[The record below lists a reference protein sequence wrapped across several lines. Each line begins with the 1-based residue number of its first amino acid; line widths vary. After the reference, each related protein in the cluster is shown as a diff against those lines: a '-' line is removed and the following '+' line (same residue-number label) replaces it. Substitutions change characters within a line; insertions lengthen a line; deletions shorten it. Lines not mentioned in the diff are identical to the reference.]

1 MKTYEDLE
9 GDGGS
14 NIIGQV
20 VELGEK
26 LRSRLDKIKHKVA
39 LMSGKGGVGKS
50 SITANIASC
59 LADRGNKVGILDADL
74 NGPSIGHLLGVG
86 NDQKLEMKDDGL
98 DPGIGHQEIRIMS
111 MDMLVKT
118 ADTPVMWTE
127 EADATAVW
135 VSTMES
141 TAIRELL
148 ADTNWGELDY
158 LLIDM
163 PPGSDRIDNIRSL
176 IPELAGVVEIT
187 IPSPLSQHIV
197 TKSITKNNKM
207 GVPIN
212 DWTGKIIGSTFE
224 NANTAIT
231 PKHGGNVFCAI
242 EVITAATFASSEGLI
257 AEQYDHDSRGYS
269 DANPDGIASDTKS
282 GWINTEDTDAKIGAG
297 KGTSGAFDYRDLIG
311 HSSYQYSEFAYF
323 DLSEPWGVTRRFYF
337 YNSLNYYS

>member
-14 NIIGQV
+14 DIIGQV
-20 VELGEK
+20 GQLGAK
-26 LRSRLDKIKHKVA
+26 LRSRLDKIKYKVA

-86 NDQKLEMKDDGL
+86 NDVPLVMKDDGL
-98 DPGIGHQEIRIMS
+98 EPGIGFQGIRIMS

-176 IPELAGVVEIT
+176 VPELAGVVEIT

-207 GVPIN
+207 GVPIIGLIEN
-212 DWTGKIIGSTFE
+212 MATYVCPHCDKEGKLFEGEDVHKLSERKEIPYIGKIPFDTRVSRSQS
-224 NANTAIT
+224 
-231 PKHGGNVFCAI
+231 GNLFYKEFKDSVTGQA
-242 EVITAATFASSEGLI
+242 I
-257 AEQYDHDSRGYS
+257 AEAVDNIQKFT
-269 DANPDGIASDTKS
+269 TK
-282 GWINTEDTDAKIGAG
+282 
-297 KGTSGAFDYRDLIG
+297 
-311 HSSYQYSEFAYF
+311 
-323 DLSEPWGVTRRFYF
+323 
-337 YNSLNYYS
+337 

>member
-14 NIIGQV
+14 DIIGQV
-20 VELGEK
+20 TELGK
-26 LRSRLDKIKHKVA
+26 TLRSRLDKIKHKVA

-59 LADRGNKVGILDADL
+59 LADRGLKVGILDADL

-86 NDQKLEMKDDGL
+86 NDIKLEMKDDGME
-98 DPGIGHQEIRIMS
+98 PGVGYQGIRIMT

-207 GVPIN
+207 KVPIIGLIEN
-212 DWTGKIIGSTFE
+212 MATYVCPHCDKEGKLFDGEDVHKLSERRDIPYIGKIPFDTRVSRSQS
-224 NANTAIT
+224 
-231 PKHGGNVFCAI
+231 GNLFYKEFKDSVTGQA
-242 EVITAATFASSEGLI
+242 I
-257 AEQYDHDSRGYS
+257 AEAVYNIQKFT
-269 DANPDGIASDTKS
+269 TK
-282 GWINTEDTDAKIGAG
+282 
-297 KGTSGAFDYRDLIG
+297 
-311 HSSYQYSEFAYF
+311 
-323 DLSEPWGVTRRFYF
+323 
-337 YNSLNYYS
+337 

>member
-20 VELGEK
+20 VQLGEK

-59 LADRGNKVGILDADL
+59 LADRGYKVGILDADL

-86 NDQKLEMKDDGL
+86 NELKLETKNEGIE
-98 DPGIGHQEIRIMS
+98 PGNGHQGIKIMS
-111 MDMLVKT
+111 MDMLLKS

-127 EADATAVW
+127 EANATAVW

-176 IPELAGVVEIT
+176 IPELAGAVEIT
-187 IPSPLSQHIV
+187 IPSMLSQHIV

-207 GVPIN
+207 GVPIIGLVEN
-212 DWTGKIIGSTFE
+212 MATYVCPHCEKEGKLFAGEDVQKLTRRKEIPYIGKIPF
-224 NANTAIT
+224 
-231 PKHGGNVFCAI
+231 
-242 EVITAATFASSEGLI
+242 
-257 AEQYDHDSRGYS
+257 
-269 DANPDGIASDTKS
+269 DTRVSQSKS
-282 GWINTEDTDAKIGAG
+282 GNL
-297 KGTSGAFDYRDLIG
+297 F
-311 HSSYQYSEFAYF
+311 YSEFK
-323 DLSEPWGVTRRFYF
+323 DSVTAKAIAETVDNIENFIKK
-337 YNSLNYYS
+337 

>member
-14 NIIGQV
+14 DIIGQV
-20 VELGEK
+20 TELGK
-26 LRSRLDKIKHKVA
+26 TLRSRLDKIKHKVA

-59 LADRGNKVGILDADL
+59 LADRGLKVGILDADL

-86 NDQKLEMKDDGL
+86 NDIKLEMKDDGME
-98 DPGIGHQEIRIMS
+98 PGVGHQGIRIMT

-176 IPELAGVVEIT
+176 IPELAGAVEIT

-207 GVPIN
+207 KVPIIGLIEIMATYVCPHC
-212 DWTGKIIGSTFE
+212 DKEGKLFDGEDVHKLSERRDIPYIGKIPFDTRVSRSQS
-224 NANTAIT
+224 
-231 PKHGGNVFCAI
+231 GNLFYKEFKDSVTGQA
-242 EVITAATFASSEGLI
+242 I
-257 AEQYDHDSRGYS
+257 AEAVYNIQKFT
-269 DANPDGIASDTKS
+269 TK
-282 GWINTEDTDAKIGAG
+282 
-297 KGTSGAFDYRDLIG
+297 
-311 HSSYQYSEFAYF
+311 
-323 DLSEPWGVTRRFYF
+323 
-337 YNSLNYYS
+337 

>member
-26 LRSRLDKIKHKVA
+26 LRSRLDKIKYKVA

-59 LADRGNKVGILDADL
+59 LADRGYKVGILDADL

-86 NDQKLEMKDDGL
+86 NDVQLNMKDDGL
-98 DPGIGHQEIRIMS
+98 EAGIGHQGIRIMS
-111 MDMLVKT
+111 MEMLLKT
-118 ADTPVMWTE
+118 ADTPVMWTD
-127 EADATAVW
+127 ADDATASW
-135 VSTMES
+135 VSVMES

-176 IPELAGVVEIT
+176 IPELEGVVEIT

-207 GVPIN
+207 GVPIIGLIEN
-212 DWTGKIIGSTFE
+212 MATYVCPHCDKEGKLFDGEDVHKLSERKDIPYIGKIPFDTRVSRSQSGNLFYKEFKDS
-224 NANTAIT
+224 IT
-231 PKHGGNVFCAI
+231 GQA
-242 EVITAATFASSEGLI
+242 I
-257 AEQYDHDSRGYS
+257 AEAVD
-269 DANPDGIASDTKS
+269 NIEKFTTK
-282 GWINTEDTDAKIGAG
+282 
-297 KGTSGAFDYRDLIG
+297 
-311 HSSYQYSEFAYF
+311 
-323 DLSEPWGVTRRFYF
+323 
-337 YNSLNYYS
+337 

>member
-14 NIIGQV
+14 DIIGQV
-20 VELGEK
+20 TELGK
-26 LRSRLDKIKHKVA
+26 TLRSRLDKIKHKVA

-59 LADRGNKVGILDADL
+59 LADRGLKVGILDADL

-86 NDQKLEMKDDGL
+86 NDIKLEMKDDGME
-98 DPGIGHQEIRIMS
+98 PGVGHQGIRIMT

-176 IPELAGVVEIT
+176 IPELAGAVEIT

-207 GVPIN
+207 KVPIIGLIEN
-212 DWTGKIIGSTFE
+212 MATYVCPHCDKEGKLFDGEDVHKLSERRDIPYIGKIPFDTRVSRSQS
-224 NANTAIT
+224 
-231 PKHGGNVFCAI
+231 GNLFYKEFKDSVTGQA
-242 EVITAATFASSEGLI
+242 I
-257 AEQYDHDSRGYS
+257 AEAVDNIQKFT
-269 DANPDGIASDTKS
+269 TK
-282 GWINTEDTDAKIGAG
+282 
-297 KGTSGAFDYRDLIG
+297 
-311 HSSYQYSEFAYF
+311 
-323 DLSEPWGVTRRFYF
+323 
-337 YNSLNYYS
+337 

>member
-14 NIIGQV
+14 DIIGQV
-20 VELGEK
+20 AHLGAK
-26 LRSRLDKIKHKVA
+26 LRSRLDKIKYKVA

-86 NDQKLEMKDDGL
+86 NDVQLVMKDDGL
-98 DPGIGHQEIRIMS
+98 EPGIGYQGIRIMS

-207 GVPIN
+207 GVPIIGLIEN
-212 DWTGKIIGSTFE
+212 MATYVCPHCDKEGKLFDGEDVHKLSERKDIPYIGKIPFDTRVSRSQS
-224 NANTAIT
+224 
-231 PKHGGNVFCAI
+231 GNLFYKEFKDSVTGQA
-242 EVITAATFASSEGLI
+242 I
-257 AEQYDHDSRGYS
+257 AEAVDNIQKFT
-269 DANPDGIASDTKS
+269 TK
-282 GWINTEDTDAKIGAG
+282 
-297 KGTSGAFDYRDLIG
+297 
-311 HSSYQYSEFAYF
+311 
-323 DLSEPWGVTRRFYF
+323 
-337 YNSLNYYS
+337 

>member
-14 NIIGQV
+14 DIIGQV
-20 VELGEK
+20 AHLGAK
-26 LRSRLDKIKHKVA
+26 LRSRLDKIKYKVA
-39 LMSGKGGVGKS
+39 LMSAKGGVGKS

-86 NDQKLEMKDDGL
+86 NDVQLVMKDDGL
-98 DPGIGHQEIRIMS
+98 EPGIGYQGIRIMS

-207 GVPIN
+207 GVPIIGLIEN
-212 DWTGKIIGSTFE
+212 MATYVCPHCDKEGKLFDGEDVHKLSERKDIPYIGKIPFDTRVSRSQS
-224 NANTAIT
+224 
-231 PKHGGNVFCAI
+231 GNLFYKEFKDSVTGRA
-242 EVITAATFASSEGLI
+242 I
-257 AEQYDHDSRGYS
+257 AEAVDNIQKFT
-269 DANPDGIASDTKS
+269 TK
-282 GWINTEDTDAKIGAG
+282 
-297 KGTSGAFDYRDLIG
+297 
-311 HSSYQYSEFAYF
+311 
-323 DLSEPWGVTRRFYF
+323 
-337 YNSLNYYS
+337 

>member
-1 MKTYEDLE
+1 MKTYDDLA

-14 NIIGQV
+14 DIIGQV
-20 VELGEK
+20 TQLGAK

-59 LADRGNKVGILDADL
+59 LADRGYKVGILDADL
-74 NGPSIGHLLGVG
+74 NGPSICHLLGVG
-86 NDQKLEMKDDGL
+86 NDKLETKDDGIE
-98 DPGIGHQEIRIMS
+98 PGNGHQGIKIMS
-111 MDMLVKT
+111 MDMLLKS

-127 EADATAVW
+127 EANATAVW

-176 IPELAGVVEIT
+176 IPELAGAVEIT
-187 IPSPLSQHIV
+187 IPSMLSQHIV

-207 GVPIN
+207 GVPIIGLVEN
-212 DWTGKIIGSTFE
+212 MATYVCPHCEKEGKLFEGEDVKKLTERKEIPYIGKIPFDTRVSQSKSGQLFFTEFKDSVTGK
-224 NANTAIT
+224 A
-231 PKHGGNVFCAI
+231 
-242 EVITAATFASSEGLI
+242 I
-257 AEQYDHDSRGYS
+257 AETVD
-269 DANPDGIASDTKS
+269 NIEKF
-282 GWINTEDTDAKIGAG
+282 IK
-297 KGTSGAFDYRDLIG
+297 K
-311 HSSYQYSEFAYF
+311 
-323 DLSEPWGVTRRFYF
+323 
-337 YNSLNYYS
+337 

>member
-14 NIIGQV
+14 DIIGQV
-20 VELGEK
+20 TELGK
-26 LRSRLDKIKHKVA
+26 TLRSRLDKIKHKVA

-59 LADRGNKVGILDADL
+59 LADRGLKVGILDADL

-86 NDQKLEMKDDGL
+86 NDIKLEMKDDGME
-98 DPGIGHQEIRIMS
+98 PGVGHQGIRIMT

-207 GVPIN
+207 KVPIIGLIEN
-212 DWTGKIIGSTFE
+212 MATYVCPHCDKEGKLFDGEDVHKLSERRDIPYIGKIPFDTRVSRSLS
-224 NANTAIT
+224 
-231 PKHGGNVFCAI
+231 GNLFYKEFKDSVTGQA
-242 EVITAATFASSEGLI
+242 I
-257 AEQYDHDSRGYS
+257 AEAVDNIQKFT
-269 DANPDGIASDTKS
+269 TK
-282 GWINTEDTDAKIGAG
+282 
-297 KGTSGAFDYRDLIG
+297 
-311 HSSYQYSEFAYF
+311 
-323 DLSEPWGVTRRFYF
+323 
-337 YNSLNYYS
+337 

>member
-14 NIIGQV
+14 NIVGQV
-20 VELGEK
+20 VQLGEK
-26 LRSRLDKIKHKVA
+26 LRSRLDKIKYKVA

-86 NDQKLEMKDDGL
+86 NDIQLDMKDGGL
-98 DPGIGHQEIRIMS
+98 EPGIGYQGIRVMS
-111 MDMLVKT
+111 MDMLLKN
-118 ADTPVMWTE
+118 ADTPVMWTD
-127 EADATAVW
+127 ANDATASW
-135 VSTMES
+135 VSIMES
-141 TAIRELL
+141 TATRELM

-207 GVPIN
+207 GVPI
-212 DWTGKIIGSTFE
+212 I
-224 NANTAIT
+224 
-231 PKHGGNVFCAI
+231 
-242 EVITAATFASSEGLI
+242 GLI
-257 AEQYDHDSRGYS
+257 ENMATYICPHCDQEGKLFEGEDVRKLTERKEIPYIGKVPFDTRVSQTSEAGSLFYSKFKDSITSKALAEAVDNIQDF
-269 DANPDGIASDTKS
+269 ITK
-282 GWINTEDTDAKIGAG
+282 
-297 KGTSGAFDYRDLIG
+297 
-311 HSSYQYSEFAYF
+311 
-323 DLSEPWGVTRRFYF
+323 
-337 YNSLNYYS
+337 

>member
-14 NIIGQV
+14 DIIGQV
-20 VELGEK
+20 TELGK
-26 LRSRLDKIKHKVA
+26 TLRSRLDKIKHKVA

-59 LADRGNKVGILDADL
+59 LADRGLKVGILDADL

-86 NDQKLEMKDDGL
+86 NDIKLEMKDNGME
-98 DPGIGHQEIRIMS
+98 PGVGHQGIRIMT
-111 MDMLVKT
+111 MDILVKT

-207 GVPIN
+207 KVPIIGLIEN
-212 DWTGKIIGSTFE
+212 MATYVCPHCDKEGKLFDGEDVHKLSERRDIPYIGKIPFDTRVSRSQS
-224 NANTAIT
+224 
-231 PKHGGNVFCAI
+231 GNLFYKEFKDSVTGQA
-242 EVITAATFASSEGLI
+242 I
-257 AEQYDHDSRGYS
+257 AEAVYNIQKFT
-269 DANPDGIASDTKS
+269 TK
-282 GWINTEDTDAKIGAG
+282 
-297 KGTSGAFDYRDLIG
+297 
-311 HSSYQYSEFAYF
+311 
-323 DLSEPWGVTRRFYF
+323 
-337 YNSLNYYS
+337 